1 MKKRTKIVLGLAVIV
16 LSLLP
21 LGCGATYIGVGVG
34 YGGYGG
40 YGPGPWVGPYGGG
53 GTVIVTGRP
62 PIAY

>member
-1 MKKRTKIVLGLAVIV
+1 MADEELAEG
-16 LSLLP
+16 P
-21 LGCGATYIGVGVG
+21 YVGVG

-40 YGPGPWVGPYGGG
+40 YGPGPWAGPYAGG

>member
-1 MKKRTKIVLGLAVIV
+1 MKKRTKLVLGLAVLA

-21 LGCGATYIGVGVG
+21 LGCGATYVGVG

>member
-1 MKKRTKIVLGLAVIV
+1 MKKRTKLVLGLAMIV

-21 LGCGATYIGVGVG
+21 LGCGTTYIGVG

-40 YGPGPWVGPYGGG
+40 YGPGPWAGPYAGG

>member
-1 MKKRTKIVLGLAVIV
+1 MKKRTKLVLGLAMIV

-21 LGCGATYIGVGVG
+21 LGCGATYIGVG
-34 YGGYGG
+34 YGG
-40 YGPGPWVGPYGGG
+40 YGPGPWVGPYPG

>member
-1 MKKRTKIVLGLAVIV
+1 MKKRTKLVLGLAVMV

-21 LGCGATYIGVGVG
+21 LGCGGVTYIGVG